1 MKPRARP
8 VQEALSEAS
17 VDLSVLD
24 GSDPH
29 KPVARRR
36 SQRSR
41 RWRFRALRRS
51 VRCTWRSWPSSMR
64 DLVRNLLRKRELHAQ
79 DQDASLLRPCEWR
92 LRDLAHE
99 VGMPWQT
106 LRDWAANGWAHA
118 RQTKIQKAWII
129 WADNDEVQRLR
140 TLRAATAALSPSHSR
155 VVAGRSVV
163 AVSNC

>member
-1 MKPRARP
+1 MKIRSGLVATKMKRHHFL
-8 VQEALSEAS
+8 QNEATGNSLAATGRILNEEGFAP
-17 VDLSVLD
+17 L
-24 GSDPH
+24 
-29 KPVARRR
+29 R
-36 SQRSR
+36 SGRS
-41 RWRFRALRRS
+41 FNS
-51 VRCTWRSWPSSMR
+51 

-79 DQDASLLRPCEWR
+79 DQDAALLRPCEWR

-140 TLRAATAALSPSHSR
+140 KLRAATSGGTNGYPADLITPKPKASD
-155 VVAGRSVV
+155 
-163 AVSNC
+163 